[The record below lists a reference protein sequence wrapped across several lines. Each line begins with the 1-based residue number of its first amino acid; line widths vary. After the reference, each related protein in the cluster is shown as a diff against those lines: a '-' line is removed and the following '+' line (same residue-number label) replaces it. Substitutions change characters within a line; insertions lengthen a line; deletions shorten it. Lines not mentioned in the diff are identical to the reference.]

1 MKLNS
6 KAMIM
11 EMDEYGKPKWKKEFY
26 KPDGTKECMY
36 VEEVSYKNKKV
47 FLITEVKS
55 GKKKEKG
62 SKEETP
68 MSEYERY
75 FKEEKYISD
84 SNPLDTKSSMLTKL
98 ANYTGH
104 RE

>member
-11 EMDEYGKPKWKKEFY
+11 EMDEYGKPKWK
-26 KPDGTKECMY
+26 
-36 VEEVSYKNKKV
+36 
-47 FLITEVKS
+47 
-55 GKKKEKG
+55 EKG

-68 MSEYERY
+68 MNEYERY